1 MILREWKKLP
11 AFMQVNE
18 VRPYYDMLLKKKN
31 ILLCKR
37 MFDIVASAV
46 LSVILLPLLV
56 FLALLIVFDSRG
68 GAFYLQ
74 ERVTQ
79 YGKTFKIL
87 KFRTM
92 IVNADKA
99 GPQVTVG
106 DDRRIT
112 RIGRC
117 LRKYRLDELPQL
129 FNILIGDMT
138 FVGTRPE
145 VPEYVEKYVPEMRA
159 TLLLPAGV
167 TSRASIHYKDEAVLL
182 EGSIDPAEVYVE
194 KILPAKMKYNLE
206 ALKKFGLWE
215 DLKVMVL
222 TLLEVFEKKK

>member
-11 AFMQVNE
+11 TFMQVNE

-37 MFDIVASAV
+37 MFDIVVSAV